1 MTNRKNVQNSRPGSN
16 VAKTYIDHA
25 RDNNWHCTFFASRC
39 AQIADFRRLD
49 LQEHFVKILN
59 LAAALALAPLIA
71 GCSATNSVMSRIV
84 SVEVSEE
91 IIASRT
97 EMAIGEDAENFVMS
111 DISKEGTRTDWKVKM
126 NSGATYRC
134 YLEAAQDFGAKS
146 ISDAICSGAGAKS
159 DKGTCDALS
168 KAAGRC

>member
-1 MTNRKNVQNSRPGSN
+1 MTNRNNVQNSRPGGN

-25 RDNNWHCTFFASRC
+25 TDNDWHCTFFANRC
-39 AQIADFRRLD
+39 AQIADFGRLD

-97 EMAIGEDAENFVMS
+97 EMAVGEDAENFVIS

-126 NSGATYRC
+126 NSGETYRC

-146 ISDAICSGAGAKS
+146 ISDAICAGAGAKS

>member
-1 MTNRKNVQNSRPGSN
+1 
-16 VAKTYIDHA
+16 
-25 RDNNWHCTFFASRC
+25 
-39 AQIADFRRLD
+39 
-49 LQEHFVKILN
+49 VKILN
-59 LAAALALAPLIA
+59 SAAAALVMLPLIG

-84 SVEVSEE
+84 AVEVSEE

-97 EMAIGEDAENFVMS
+97 EMAIGEDSENFVIS
-111 DISKEGTRTDWKVKM
+111 DISKEGTRSDWKVKV
-126 NSGATYRC
+126 NSGETYRC

-146 ISDAICSGAGAKS
+146 ISDAICSGPGAKS

>member
-1 MTNRKNVQNSRPGSN
+1 M
-16 VAKTYIDHA
+16 
-25 RDNNWHCTFFASRC
+25 
-39 AQIADFRRLD
+39 
-49 LQEHFVKILN
+49 KILN
-59 LAAALALAPLIA
+59 PVTAVLAVAPLIT

-97 EMAIGEDAENFVMS
+97 EMAIGEEAENFVIS
-111 DISKEGTRTDWKVKM
+111 DISKEGTRTDWKVKVG
-126 NSGATYRC
+126 SSETYRC

-146 ISDAICSGAGAKS
+146 ISDAVCSGTGADAG
-159 DKGTCDALS
+159 KGTCDALT

>member
-1 MTNRKNVQNSRPGSN
+1 M
-16 VAKTYIDHA
+16 
-25 RDNNWHCTFFASRC
+25 
-39 AQIADFRRLD
+39 
-49 LQEHFVKILN
+49 KILTS
-59 LAAALALAPLIA
+59 AAIVLALAPLIA

-84 SVEVSEE
+84 SVEVSDE

-97 EMAIGEDAENFVMS
+97 ESAIGEDAENFVIS

-126 NSGATYRC
+126 NSGETYRC

-146 ISDAICSGAGAKS
+146 ISDAICSGGNAKS
-159 DKGTCDALS
+159 DTGTCDALS

>member
-1 MTNRKNVQNSRPGSN
+1 M
-16 VAKTYIDHA
+16 YIAHA
-25 RDNNWHCTFFASRC
+25 AGDNWHFSDFANRC
-39 AQIADFRRLD
+39 AQIADFERLD

-59 LAAALALAPLIA
+59 SAAAALVLAPLIA

-91 IIASRT
+91 VIASRT
-97 EMAIGEDAENFVMS
+97 EVAIGEDSENFTIS
-111 DISKEGTRTDWKVKM
+111 DISKEGTRTDWKVKV
-126 NSGATYRC
+126 NSGETYRC

-146 ISDAICSGAGAKS
+146 ISDAICSGGNAKS
-159 DKGTCDALS
+159 DNGTCDALS